1 MIGKTLLIFTM
12 IASVLLAGVAIVA
25 FFAVPGMQPAMA
37 ELSDYSFQQVVGE
50 KVTWSVERLIDDPGT
65 VATPADATPFE
76 AVVSARNDMAQRLR
90 NKSNELKARHEE
102 VTRQFARIEAEQQQ
116 DVIALTAAI
125 EEKKTLADSYESDV
139 KQISQEF
146 QDLSVQARASRDEA
160 ASRRQDVVRLQAELE
175 ELRTE
180 HFRLQ
185 QIHRTLVDRLL
196 RLRLDCQR
204 LQLRE
209 EQMQQQLTGT

>member
-1 MIGKTLLIFTM
+1 MM
-12 IASVLLAGVAIVA
+12 ASVLLAGVAIVA

-37 ELSDYSFQQVVGE
+37 ELSDYSFEQVVGE
-50 KVTWSVERLIDDPGT
+50 KVTWSVERRVDDPGAVT
-65 VATPADATPFE
+65 SNATPFK

-90 NKSNELKARHEE
+90 NKSNDLKAQHEE
-102 VTRQFARIEAEQQQ
+102 ATRQFTRIEAEQQQ
-116 DVIALTAAI
+116 DERALTAAI
-125 EEKKTLADSYESDV
+125 EKKEKQAKDLEDEVRQLSL
-139 KQISQEF
+139 QF
-146 QDLSVQARASRDEA
+146 QDLSVQARTSRDEA

-185 QIHRTLVDRLL
+185 QLHRKLVDRLL

-204 LQLRE
+204 LQSRE

>member
-37 ELSDYSFQQVVGE
+37 ELSDYSFEQVVGE
-50 KVTWSVERLIDDPGT
+50 KVTWRVERLVDDPGT
-65 VATPADATPFE
+65 VTSNATPFK

-102 VTRQFARIEAEQQQ
+102 VTQQFTRIEAEQQQ

-125 EEKKTLADSYESDV
+125 EKKKTLADSYESEV
-139 KQISQEF
+139 KQISLEF

-185 QIHRTLVDRLL
+185 QLHRTLVDRLL

-204 LQLRE
+204 LQSRE
-209 EQMQQQLTGT
+209 EQMQQLTGT